1 MRETGFLFLQFLF
14 LLSCNESV
22 KSPVAASDI
31 KDSPIIN
38 RSENIVNPNS
48 NLDLSP
54 MDMIYFPEDYPIQKM
69 TKHISEP
76 PIARVIY
83 SRPRIQGRK
92 VFGELLKYDSPWRLG
107 ANESTE
113 IDLFRDVYIEG
124 NKVPAGRYILYC
136 IPKEKSWTIVFNKN
150 IDSWGLRMDQS
161 MDIFRFVIPIIETN
175 YQEEYFTMRFE
186 AKDKGMNLLISWD
199 HTTARLPINYQ

>member
-1 MRETGFLFLQFLF
+1 MLKSGVLFFSILF

-22 KSPVAASDI
+22 KTPVEESDI
-31 KDSPIIN
+31 KDSQTSNRTENIIN
-38 RSENIVNPNS
+38 PNPS
-48 NLDLSP
+48 LDISP
-54 MDMIYFPEDYPIQKM
+54 MDMIYFPEDYPVQKM

-83 SRPRIQGRK
+83 SRPKVQDRK

-113 IDLFRDVYIEG
+113 IDFFRNVYIEG

-136 IPKEKSWTIVFNKN
+136 IPTEKSWTIVFNKN

-161 MDIFRFVIPIIETN
+161 LDLFRFVIPIIETN
-175 YQEEYFTMRFE
+175 YKEEYFTMRFE
-186 AKDKGMNLLISWD
+186 AKDKGMNLLMSWD
-199 HTTARLPINYQ
+199 HTIARLPINYK

>member
-1 MRETGFLFLQFLF
+1 MRKSGVLFFFILF

-22 KSPVAASDI
+22 KTPVAESDI
-31 KDSPIIN
+31 KDSLTINRTENIIN
-38 RSENIVNPNS
+38 PNPS
-48 NLDLSP
+48 LDLSP
-54 MDMIYFPEDYPIQKM
+54 MDIIYFPEDYPVQKM

-83 SRPRIQGRK
+83 SRPRVQGRK

-113 IDLFRDVYIEG
+113 IDFFRDLYIEG
-124 NKVPAGRYILYC
+124 IKIPAGRYILYC

-161 MDIFRFVIPIIETN
+161 LDLFRFVIPIMNTN
-175 YQEEYFTMRFE
+175 YKEEYFTMRFE
-186 AKDKGMNLLISWD
+186 SKDKGMNLLMSWD
-199 HTTARLPINYQ
+199 HTIARLPIHYK